1 MLLRPKEYSS
11 EEIEEYN
18 KKFDEI
24 YGLVGEIVARHLNDE
39 DLGNKD
45 GEGDENQDGEKK
57 DTEQDAGEP
66 NDTNPD

>member
-45 GEGDENQDGEKK
+45 GEGEEN
-57 DTEQDAGEP
+57 
-66 NDTNPD
+66 